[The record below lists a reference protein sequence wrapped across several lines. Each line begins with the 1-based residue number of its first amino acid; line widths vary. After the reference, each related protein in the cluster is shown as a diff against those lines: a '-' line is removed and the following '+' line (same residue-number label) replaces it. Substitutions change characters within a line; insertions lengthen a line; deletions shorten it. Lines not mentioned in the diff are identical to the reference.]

1 MNFAEILRD
10 PNSKYFLV
18 PITVAILG
26 VFAKW
31 VCSNDMI
38 GIKRP
43 IELFYL
49 APNLLVANF
58 ILIICEF
65 SRYNEIA
72 GSKQLQFHDMC
83 FSALLFNIG
92 ATIIISLWIRFMGW
106 NQSTKRLGAWKG
118 IVLPDILAVVVMYFV
133 FKMMAE

>member
-26 VFAKW
+26 VLAKW
-31 VCSNDMI
+31 VCSNDKI

-65 SRYNEIA
+65 SRYNYIVD
-72 GSKQLQFHDMC
+72 SKQLKFHVIC

-92 ATIIISLWIRFMGW
+92 ATIFISLWIRFMGW
-106 NQSTKRLGAWKG
+106 NQSIKRLRAWKG
-118 IVLPDILAVVVMYFV
+118 IVLPDLLAVVVMYFV

>member
-1 MNFAEILRD
+1 MNLAEILRD

-26 VFAKW
+26 VLAKW
-31 VCSNDMI
+31 FCSNDKI

-65 SRYNEIA
+65 SRYNDIDDT
-72 GSKQLQFHDMC
+72 KQLQFHDMC
-83 FSALLFNIG
+83 FSALMFNIG
-92 ATIIISLWIRFMGW
+92 ATIIISLWIRFLGW
-106 NQSTKRLGAWKG
+106 NQSTQKLRFWKG
-118 IVLPDILAVVVMYFV
+118 IVLPDILAVVIMYFV
-133 FKMMAE
+133 FKMMSE

>member
-26 VFAKW
+26 VLAKW
-31 VCSNDMI
+31 VCSNDKI

-65 SRYNEIA
+65 SRYNYIVD
-72 GSKQLQFHDMC
+72 SKQLKFHDIC

-92 ATIIISLWIRFMGW
+92 ATIFISLWIRFMGW
-106 NQSTKRLGAWKG
+106 NQSTKRLRAWKG
-118 IVLPDILAVVVMYFV
+118 IVLPDLLAVVVMYFV